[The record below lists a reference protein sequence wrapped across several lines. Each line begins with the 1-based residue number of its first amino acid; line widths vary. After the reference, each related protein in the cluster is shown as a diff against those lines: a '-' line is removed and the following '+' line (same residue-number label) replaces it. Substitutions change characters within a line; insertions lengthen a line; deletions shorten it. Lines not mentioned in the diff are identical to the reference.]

1 MSFRPILAT
10 ACIELIFFQRHLLS
24 VTQILEYQTHSE
36 TFGFHHINS
45 TISNNAGSMHKY
57 FQTFYTIRNSTRCT
71 ISSDDRARH
80 RYDAPILLRDIMAS
94 STSFLEYLVSV
105 SSMHGRQDIQY
116 QRVKTYI
123 FILSHLGG
131 FNKRV

>member
-1 MSFRPILAT
+1 MSYRLILAT

-24 VTQILEYQTHSE
+24 VIQILEYKTHSE

-71 ISSDDRARH
+71 ISSNDRARH

-94 STSFLEYLVSV
+94 STSILEYLVNAN
-105 SSMHGRQDIQY
+105 SMHGRI
-116 QRVKTYI
+116 KI
-123 FILSHLGG
+123 FNTNVLKYTSSFFLI
-131 FNKRV
+131 

>member
-24 VTQILEYQTHSE
+24 VIQILEYKTHSE

-57 FQTFYTIRNSTRCT
+57 SQTFQYHTRLYTLYHIFSMIALATVSMHQY
-71 ISSDDRARH
+71 SSETLS
-80 RYDAPILLRDIMAS
+80 I
-94 STSFLEYLVSV
+94 LEYLVNVTSMRGHIKIFNTNV
-105 SSMHGRQDIQY
+105 LKCTSSSFLI
-116 QRVKTYI
+116 
-123 FILSHLGG
+123 
-131 FNKRV
+131 